1 MTSFSFQRRTAKSPT
16 RSPLGFSVHGMKEAI
31 AAQALRP
38 VAVFAIMILCVT
50 AALIVPT
57 HRLAAAVPN
66 DAKVAAASNEGDLA
80 LSRIKIQPGLKLDLW
95 AAEPLLANPV
105 AFCLDERGRV
115 YVAETYRQSKGVEDN
130 RGHGHWLD
138 DDLAAMTVED
148 RLAYFWKHLG
158 DKTWNYT
165 KEQDLIRLVEDRD
178 GDGKADTSTIFA
190 DGFNAVL
197 EGTGA
202 GVLARGGNVWYTDI
216 PHLWLLRDE
225 DGDGKA
231 DVRKPLLA
239 GFGVR
244 VAFRGHDMH
253 GLTFGP
259 DGRLYFS
266 IGDRGFNVTTLEGK
280 RLVYPDQGAVLRC
293 NPDGT
298 ELEVFATGLRNPQEL
313 AFDDFGNLFTG
324 DNNSDSGD
332 KARWVYLV
340 DGGESGW
347 RMSYQYL
354 SDRGPWNREK
364 LWHPQHEGQPAYIV
378 PPIINIADGP
388 SGLTHYPGI
397 GLPEKYKDHF
407 FLADFRGGFA
417 NSGIRSFA
425 VKPKGASFELVYSH
439 EFLWSMLATDV
450 DFGPDGAMYVADW
463 VETWEG
469 AGKGRIY
476 RLTDP
481 ASADNPA
488 VKQAALLIKEG
499 FTQRSNDELATL
511 LAHPSSKVR
520 LEAQF
525 QLAERGP
532 AAVEL
537 LTSVA
542 TKGANRLARLH
553 AIWGLGQIGRKQKTI
568 LQTVVP
574 LLADADSEVRANS
587 AKVIGEAGFDQ
598 AAEKLAAL
606 LKDAEPRVR
615 FLATLAYSRMGRAGR
630 IAPVL
635 ELLRENADADPYLRH
650 AAVMALARLP
660 NEQELRGAAG
670 DSSPAVRRGV
680 LLAWR
685 RKGNWEVLR
694 FLSDPQSQLVEEAAR
709 AINDVPINEA
719 MPALARLAGKR
730 GLSAATMYRVIN
742 ANFRL
747 GTVQGAAAVAAVA
760 ADADAPEGVR
770 LEAVAALGDWAAPS
784 GRDRVMGLW
793 RPLPKRDPQPAAA
806 AFRVK
811 LGAIFAGP
819 EKVRQA
825 ATKVAVQ
832 LEVKEVAP
840 VLMKLVTEEA
850 QPVQTRA
857 DALEALAGLGD
868 PQLPE
873 AIEVALATDQPA
885 LRAVARRALA
895 RVQPEAALTELAK
908 ALDSGEVI
916 EKQSALALLGE
927 IKGSGSAAMLVDWLS
942 KALRGEVPVE
952 IQLDLIEAA
961 AKRAL
966 PQVQQ
971 KLKELQSAATADDP
985 LAGYRVALAGG
996 NAERGRKVFER
1007 GDLSCVRCHKING
1020 QGGEVGPDLSKI
1032 GMQQKRDYLLESIV
1046 IPDKQIAK
1054 GFDPVVIVTESG
1066 KVHSGIIREEDDSQV
1081 RLMTAEG
1088 NIVAIPKTE
1097 IEERVRG
1104 RSAMPEDLIKK
1115 LSRFELRDLVE
1126 FLSSLH

>member
-1 MTSFSFQRRTAKSPT
+1 MIGDSFR
-16 RSPLGFSVHGMKEAI
+16 
-31 AAQALRP
+31 
-38 VAVFAIMILCVT
+38 
-50 AALIVPT
+50 IVPKSRIWFT
-57 HRLAAAVPN
+57 VVLLASCMTAGATISIRRLSAGVPE
-66 DAKVAAASNEGDLA
+66 DGKVATASNEGDRA

-105 AFCLDERGRV
+105 AFCIDERGRI

-138 DDLAAMTVED
+138 DDLAALTVED

-158 DKTWNYT
+158 DKVWDYT
-165 KEQDLIRLVEDRD
+165 QEQDRVRLVEDRD
-178 GDGKADTSTIFA
+178 GDGKAEASSVFA
-190 DGFNAVL
+190 DGFSAVL

-202 GVLARGGNVWYTDI
+202 GVLARGGNVWYTNI

-231 DVRKPLLA
+231 DLRRPLLA

-266 IGDRGFNVTTLEGK
+266 IGDRGFNVMTREGK

-313 AFDDFGNLFTG
+313 AFDDYGNLFTG

-347 RMSYQYL
+347 RMSYQYI

-378 PPIINIADGP
+378 PPIANIADGP

-397 GLPEKYKDHF
+397 GLPEKYNDHF
-407 FLADFRGGFA
+407 FLADFRGGFS
-417 NSGIRSFA
+417 NSGVRSFA
-425 VKPKGASFELVYSH
+425 VVPKGASFELVDSH
-439 EFLWSMLATDV
+439 EFVWSILATDV
-450 DFGPDGAMYVADW
+450 DFGPDGALYVADW

-469 AGKGRIY
+469 SGKGRIY
-476 RLTDP
+476 RLSDP
-481 ASADNPA
+481 EAEKNPA
-488 VKQAALLIKEG
+488 VKQAAVLIKEG
-499 FTQRSNDELATL
+499 FAQRSSDELAGL
-511 LAHPSSKVR
+511 LSHSSGKVR
-520 LEAQF
+520 LDAQF
-525 QLAERGP
+525 QLAERSS
-532 AAVEL
+532 AAVDYL
-537 LTSVA
+537 VKVA
-542 TKGANRLARLH
+542 TKNENRLARLH
-553 AIWGLGQIGRKQKTI
+553 ALWGLGQIGRKQKTI
-568 LQTVVP
+568 LAAVVP
-574 LLADADSEVRANS
+574 LLRDPDVEVRANC
-587 AKVIGEAGFDQ
+587 AKVIGEAGFKQ
-598 AAEKLAAL
+598 AADDLVPL
-606 LKDAEPRVR
+606 LKDSEPRVR
-615 FLATLAYSRMGRAGR
+615 FLAALAYSRMGRAGR
-630 IAPVL
+630 VAPVL
-635 ELLRENADADPYLRH
+635 ELLRENADADPYIRH

-660 NEQELRGAAG
+660 YVQELLAVRDDG
-670 DSSPAVRRGV
+670 SSAVRRGV

-685 RKGNWEVLR
+685 RRASADVAQ
-694 FLSDPQSQLVEEAAR
+694 FLSDQDPQLVEEAAR

-719 MPALARLAGKR
+719 FPELARLAGRR
-730 GLSAATMYRVIN
+730 GLSAATQHRVVN

-747 GTVQGAAAVAAVA
+747 GTTEGAQAVAAFA
-760 ADADAPEGVR
+760 AGADASEAVR
-770 LEAVAALGDWAAPS
+770 LDAVMALGDWGSPS

-793 RPLPKRDPQPAAA
+793 RPLPKRDPTPAAA
-806 AFRVK
+806 AFRER
-811 LGAIFAGP
+811 LGGIFAGP
-819 EKVRQA
+819 ERVRQA

-832 LEVKEVAP
+832 LEVKEVGP
-840 VLMKLVTEEA
+840 VLMKLLAENDRPA
-850 QPVQTRA
+850 QTRS

-868 PQLPE
+868 ARLPE
-873 AIEVALATDQPA
+873 AIELALETDQPE

-895 RVQPEAALTELAK
+895 RIQPEAALTELAT
-908 ALDSGEVI
+908 ALASGELV
-916 EKQSALALLGE
+916 EKQSALTLLGE
-927 IKGSGSAAMLVDWLS
+927 IKGSGSAAMLVEWLS
-942 KALRGEVPVE
+942 KALGGEVPGE
-952 IQLDLIEAA
+952 IQLDLMEAA
-961 AKRAL
+961 AKRPL
-966 PQVQQ
+966 PQVQK
-971 KLKELQSAATADDP
+971 KLKELLAAAPGDD
-985 LAGYRVALAGG
+985 LLGGYRAAQAGG

-1020 QGGEVGPDLSKI
+1020 EGGEVGPDLSKI
-1032 GMQQKRDYLLESIV
+1032 GAQQKRDYLLESIV
-1046 IPDKQIAK
+1046 LPDKQIAK

-1066 KVHSGIIREEDDSQV
+1066 KVHTGIVREENDELV
-1081 RLMTAEG
+1081 RLITAEG
-1088 NIVAIPKTE
+1088 NIVAIPKAE

-1115 LSRFELRDLVE
+1115 LTRFELRDLVE
-1126 FLSSLH
+1126 FLANLK